1 MRRAAA
7 PCPLL
12 AALLLLCC
20 APPARSQLPPGAQMM
35 PGGPGGG
42 PPGSEAPPTEDEL
55 AEAGERIVE
64 SADQFPCENKAGD
77 EARPALH
84 PTPPTACLLTRR
96 AACRSAWS
104 SRRRGSARRTSAG

>member
-1 MRRAAA
+1 
-7 PCPLL
+7 
-12 AALLLLCC
+12 
-20 APPARSQLPPGAQMM
+20 M

-84 PTPPTACLLTRR
+84 PPLPTPPQKSLLTRR

>member
-1 MRRAAA
+1 MRRATAA
-7 PCPLL
+7 HLRLGLP

-20 APPARSQLPPGAQMM
+20 APPARSQLPPGAQIM

-84 PTPPTACLLTRR
+84 PSLPTPPTAC
-96 AACRSAWS
+96 
-104 SRRRGSARRTSAG
+104 